1 MQLDWDDH
9 FREIVVPAWQSYRAS
24 ERRLSEAAASKDP
37 QLIDHARFET
47 LREAGAACFYL
58 HHFAD
63 IALRARPGW
72 LPQHVTKVQPLLD
85 WVAKKCT
92 YLRSDKLCDDV
103 NLLRDVAES
112 LKHAILTRHLHD
124 RQVSAN
130 DAVLLVATGF
140 GELPFGE
147 GKYGGTLQTVIL
159 TNDGPRALS
168 AVLQNV
174 VDAWRRVSD
183 QELPKIG
190 KP

>member
-37 QLIDHARFET
+37 LIIDSARYET
-47 LREAGAACFYL
+47 LREGGAACFYL

-63 IALRARPGW
+63 IVLRAGPDW
-72 LPQHVTKVQPLLD
+72 LPQNVTKIQPLLD
-85 WVAKKCT
+85 WVAKDCT

-112 LKHAILTRHLHD
+112 LKHAILTRYLHE
-124 RQVSAN
+124 RQVSGN
-130 DAVLLVATGF
+130 EAVLVAGTGY
-140 GELPFGE
+140 GELPYGE

-159 TNDGPRALS
+159 TTKGPRALS

-183 QELPKIG
+183 QDLPEIG